1 MKEKELIEKIHSL
14 QLFFREQYEIN
25 REREINS
32 VSPYS
37 MDINKHI
44 RRPEELEIYKSCNL
58 IETTITRKTL
68 IYPVDTSHIYGGISN
83 LERMLSGEPPRDAI
97 TNEIIELH
105 HIGQRFDSPFAEL
118 PRLTH
123 CSTKTYRLLH
133 DASIESWRI
142 NKRLITLTQQES
154 IKYWK
159 IRGEMLAREQ
169 NC

>member
-1 MKEKELIEKIHSL
+1 MEDKELIEKIRSL
-14 QLFFREQYEIN
+14 HLFFYEQYELN
-25 REREINS
+25 REKEINS
-32 VSPYS
+32 ISPYS
-37 MDINKHI
+37 IEINKYI
-44 RRPEELEIYKSCNL
+44 RHPEELEIYKSCNL
-58 IETTITRKTL
+58 TETVITRRAL
-68 IYPVDTSHIYGGISN
+68 IYPVDISYKYGGGISN
-83 LERMLSGEPPRDAI
+83 LERMLNGDSPRDAL
-97 TNEIIELH
+97 TGEVIELH

-159 IRGEMLAREQ
+159 IRGEMLAG
-169 NC
+169 

>member
-1 MKEKELIEKIHSL
+1 MEEKELIEKIHSL
-14 QLFFREQYEIN
+14 QLFFYEQHELN

-32 VSPYS
+32 ICPYS
-37 MDINKHI
+37 MAINKHI
-44 RRPEELEIYKSCNL
+44 RRPEELEIYKNCNL
-58 IETTITRKTL
+58 IETTVTRKAL
-68 IYPVDTSHIYGGISN
+68 IYPIDINHIYGGISN
-83 LERMLSGEPPRDAI
+83 LERMLSGEPPRDAT

-118 PRLTH
+118 PRFTH

-154 IKYWK
+154 VKYWK
-159 IRGEMLAREQ
+159 MRGEMLAKEH
-169 NC
+169 NT

>member
-1 MKEKELIEKIHSL
+1 MEDKELIEKIRSL
-14 QLFFREQYEIN
+14 EIFFRERYELN

-32 VSPYS
+32 ISPYS
-37 MDINKHI
+37 AEINKYI
-44 RRPEELEIYKSCNL
+44 RHPKELEIYKSCSL
-58 IETTITRKTL
+58 TETVITRRTL
-68 IYPVDTSHIYGGISN
+68 IFPVDINYKYGGISN
-83 LERMLSGEPPRDAI
+83 LERMLSGESPRDAL
-97 TNEIIELH
+97 TGEVIELH
-105 HIGQRFDSPFAEL
+105 HIGQRFNSPFAEL

-159 IRGEMLAREQ
+159 IRGEMLAG
-169 NC
+169 

>member
-1 MKEKELIEKIHSL
+1 MEDKELIEKIRSL
-14 QLFFREQYEIN
+14 HLFFYEQYELN

-32 VSPYS
+32 ISPYS
-37 MDINKHI
+37 AEINKYI

-58 IETTITRKTL
+58 TETVITRRTL
-68 IYPVDTSHIYGGISN
+68 IYPVDISYKYGGGVSN
-83 LERMLSGEPPRDAI
+83 LERMLNGDSPRDAF
-97 TNEIIELH
+97 TGEVIELH

-118 PRLTH
+118 PRLTQ

-142 NKRLITLTQQES
+142 NKHLITLTQQES

-159 IRGEMLAREQ
+159 IRGEMLAR
-169 NC
+169 

>member
-1 MKEKELIEKIHSL
+1 MEEKELIEKIRSL
-14 QLFFREQYEIN
+14 HLFFYEQYELN

-32 VSPYS
+32 ISPYS
-37 MDINKHI
+37 AEINKYI

-58 IETTITRKTL
+58 TETVITRRTL
-68 IYPVDTSHIYGGISN
+68 IYPVDISYKYGGGISN
-83 LERMLSGEPPRDAI
+83 LERMLNGDSPRDAL
-97 TNEIIELH
+97 TGEVIELH

-159 IRGEMLAREQ
+159 IRGEMLAG
-169 NC
+169 

>member
-1 MKEKELIEKIHSL
+1 MEDKELIEKIRSL
-14 QLFFREQYEIN
+14 HLFFYKQYELNREQ
-25 REREINS
+25 EINS

-37 MDINKHI
+37 IEINKYI

-58 IETTITRKTL
+58 TETVITRRTL
-68 IYPVDTSHIYGGISN
+68 IYPVDISYKYGGGISN
-83 LERMLSGEPPRDAI
+83 LERMLNGDSPRDAL
-97 TNEIIELH
+97 TGEVIELH

-133 DASIESWRI
+133 DSSIESWRI

-159 IRGEMLAREQ
+159 IRGEILAR
-169 NC
+169 